1 MKLFMHTEADNL
13 MTYLVLVGFDVGVAV
28 GCVLEYLLLRK
39 LNLIKGELNAR
50 T

>member
-28 GCVLEYLLLRK
+28 GCILEYLLRK
-39 LNLIKGELNAR
+39 LNLIKGEL
-50 T
+50 

>member
-13 MTYLVLVGFDVGVAV
+13 MTYLVLVGFDVGVVV
-28 GCVLEYLLLRK
+28 GCILEYLLLRK
-39 LNLIKGELNAR
+39 LNLIKGELNER

>member
-1 MKLFMHTEADNL
+1 MKRYLKCDAG

-28 GCVLEYLLLRK
+28 GCILEYLLLRK
-39 LNLIKGELNAR
+39 LDLIKGELNER